1 MKSFF
6 ERDPGPIGLVGTGIL
21 VAALV
26 VAFNTDKIPFVG
38 GDTYHARFTDASA
51 LRTGDEVHV
60 AGVTVGKVT
69 DIDLADDAVE
79 VSFTA
84 DLGTIELGE
93 GTTAAIKV
101 HTVLGRRYLDL
112 ASHGG
117 GRLAGGDTIPLERT
131 AAGYDIADVLGDAAA
146 TVDGTDLDSMTDAFD
161 TSAAVMDE
169 LSPELT
175 AALAGLR
182 ELSDTIA
189 TRDDEVRSLLEN
201 VRSLAD
207 VAGARSD
214 EITTLVT
221 RGHTLLAALN
231 QRSDT
236 IRSLL
241 ATVHSMAEQLRGLAA
256 EHVDT
261 LGPLLDRLDEVSAI
275 LERNRDNIDQALASA
290 PDYVRQLGEAVASGP
305 YFGVILQ
312 NVAPADLDQL
322 GHTYGGER

>member
-6 ERDPGPIGLVGTGIL
+6 ERDPGPIGLIGTGIL
-21 VAALV
+21 AAALV

-38 GDTYHARFTDASA
+38 GQTYHARFTDASA
-51 LRTGDEVHV
+51 LRTGDEVQV
-60 AGVTVGKVT
+60 AGVPVGKVT
-69 DIDLADDAVE
+69 DIDLAADAVD

-84 DLGTIELGE
+84 DLGKIELGD

-117 GRLAGGDTIPLERT
+117 GRFEPGSTIPLERT
-131 AAGYDIADVLGDAAA
+131 AAGYDIADALGDSASA
-146 TVDGTDLDSMTDAFD
+146 VENTDLDSMAETFD
-161 TSAAVMDE
+161 TAAGVMDE

-182 ELSDTIA
+182 QLSDTVS
-189 TRDDEVRSLLEN
+189 TRDDEVRSLLAN
-201 VRSLAD
+201 VRSLSE

-214 EITTLVT
+214 QITTMIT
-221 RGHTLLAALN
+221 RGHTLLDALN
-231 QRSDT
+231 QRSAT

-241 ATVHSMAEQLRGLAA
+241 VTVRATADQLRGLAA

-275 LERNRDNIDQALASA
+275 LERNRDNIDETLVGA
-290 PDYVRQLGEAVASGP
+290 PEYIRQLGEAIASGP

-312 NVAPADLDQL
+312 NVAPADTAQL
-322 GHTYGGER
+322 GYSYGGER